1 MQASLTAVEYFLPG
15 QVIDNHQLAEEFP
28 DWSAEKIL
36 AKTGIRQRHV
46 TGEKEFAS
54 DIAVAAAEKLFDS
67 GACSRNEIDFV
78 LYCTQ
83 SPDYFL
89 PTTACLLQDRL
100 GLPPTC
106 GALDFNLGCSGYV
119 YGLGLAKGLI
129 ESGQSNRLLLIT
141 ADTYSKFIHPL
152 DKSVRTL
159 FGDGATATLLG
170 ARQSDEE
177 IIGPFIY
184 GTDGAGAKNLI
195 VPTGGLRQPVIADAA
210 VTADE
215 SGNSRSINNL
225 YMNGPEIFNFTLRV
239 VPDTV
244 ARLLDRAGLGMSDV
258 DLFIF
263 HQANKFML
271 DHLQRKLKVPSDRF
285 CVSMEDTGNTVSS
298 TIPIALKRALDAGK
312 IQLGHRLML
321 VGFGVGYSW
330 ASTLVRWI

>member
-1 MQASLTAVEYFLPG
+1 
-15 QVIDNHQLAEEFP
+15 
-28 DWSAEKIL
+28 
-36 AKTGIRQRHV
+36 
-46 TGEKEFAS
+46 
-54 DIAVAAAEKLFDS
+54 
-67 GACSRNEIDFV
+67 
-78 LYCTQ
+78 
-83 SPDYFL
+83 
-89 PTTACLLQDRL
+89 
-100 GLPPTC
+100 
-106 GALDFNLGCSGYV
+106 
-119 YGLGLAKGLI
+119 LAKGLI

-159 FGDGATATLLG
+159 FGDGASATLLS
-170 ARQSDEE
+170 ARRTDEE
-177 IIGPFIY
+177 IIGPFVY

-195 VPTGGLRQPVIADAA
+195 VPTGGLRQPVIADAS
-210 VTADE
+210 VTVDE

-239 VPDTV
+239 VPEMV
-244 ARLLDRAGLGMSDV
+244 ASLLDRARLGIPDI

-298 TIPIALKRALDAGK
+298 TIPITFKRALEAGK
-312 IQLGHRLML
+312 VQSGNRLML